1 MKKVPM
7 ILSMSILG
15 FTLAMNMACDTFKKK
30 TVSADQVRAFASD
43 LINRALYKQAISEYQ
58 RLLEDYD
65 IEPREQANI
74 NYIIANTYFDRVKD
88 YESALTFLLRIKHYY
103 PETSLMDE
111 VNKKI
116 VACLERLE
124 RSADARQ
131 AMDEAVQLY
140 PENLPKKRPGAV
152 VAMIGER
159 EITQG
164 DLDYEIDQ
172 LPPSV
177 REQFRSRDKKM
188 QFLNEYVATE
198 LMYDTAKRANLDNDP
213 SVIEGTFQAKKMLM
227 VRKLLQERV
236 ASKIQ
241 IAPGDLQLYYEAHKQ
256 DYAEKDA
263 SGNVIRERSLDQV
276 QQQVAQDLTRRKYE
290 EAYQKLILDLVQ
302 AQGVK
307 FMENN
312 VQ

>member
-1 MKKVPM
+1 M
-7 ILSMSILG
+7 ILSVSILG
-15 FTLAMNMACDTFKKK
+15 VMLAMNLACDTLKKK

-164 DLDYEIDQ
+164 DIDYEIDQ

-236 ASKIQ
+236 ASKLQ

-256 DYAEKDA
+256 DYSEKDA